1 MTDLCVFF
9 YKKKI
14 YIKMRQPFE
23 ITRKI
28 TLTVRRYNLAF
39 YDEYHFDFR
48 KSLRH
53 IGHFE
58 LFLNYNKY
66 YNIKIKIK

>member
-1 MTDLCVFF
+1 
-9 YKKKI
+9 
-14 YIKMRQPFE
+14 MRQPFE

-58 LFLNYNKY
+58 LF
-66 YNIKIKIK
+66 